1 MTLSKRMLRRPWC
14 ADPGC
19 DHRAIAQAGI
29 CAARENA
36 EHLVV
41 KRARLL
47 HAALRLRRVGDA
59 EQLASGRHADAS
71 FWLSDTAL
79 LAASV
84 ASSSSGPSQF
94 QPLGPE
100 LHANVAD
107 AGGVAA
113 RPVKDWQPDPFLPG
127 PPQ

>member
-47 HAALRLRRVGDA
+47 HAALRLRRVGDT
-59 EQLASGRHADAS
+59 EQLASGRHADAE
-71 FWLSDTAL
+71 LML
-79 LAASV
+79 LAERHRPVGGLGRLVELGSV
-84 ASSSSGPSQF
+84 AVPAAW
-94 QPLGPE
+94 PR
-100 LHANVAD
+100 VA
-107 AGGVAA
+107 
-113 RPVKDWQPDPFLPG
+113 RQCR
-127 PPQ
+127 